1 MSLRLNSM
9 SSQFLITFLCNLCSE
24 LVGQKLLRPSWELRL
39 WQSEFDYRWDGI
51 CICFSIL
58 VLWLCVKNQLGRG
71 RKHCFVDFCSL
82 TVLESSV
89 DVGAG
94 VGQKSYFGTAEI
106 ASFSSQDFRWS
117 NRHNT
122 FWHVVSTGYFY
133 VLFLWIIAVSNFRPL
148 EIYENLSLP
157 LSTITFAVNSHA
169 DNHFCKHIYLL
180 QILFSTKSVFLL
192 KYMLRFWLTFFI
204 LKFHLCET
212 PFLFFLMKT
221 IVYRKNLFIE
231 PK

>member
-89 DVGAG
+89 DVGGG

-122 FWHVVSTGYFY
+122 FWHVVSTGYFFASNIIQY
-133 VLFLWIIAVSNFRPL
+133 EISFFIKIHVKVLTNVFSNENHCLQEKPL
-148 EIYENLSLP
+148 
-157 LSTITFAVNSHA
+157 
-169 DNHFCKHIYLL
+169 CR
-180 QILFSTKSVFLL
+180 TKIVFLL
-192 KYMLRFWLTFFI
+192 
-204 LKFHLCET
+204 
-212 PFLFFLMKT
+212 
-221 IVYRKNLFIE
+221 
-231 PK
+231 